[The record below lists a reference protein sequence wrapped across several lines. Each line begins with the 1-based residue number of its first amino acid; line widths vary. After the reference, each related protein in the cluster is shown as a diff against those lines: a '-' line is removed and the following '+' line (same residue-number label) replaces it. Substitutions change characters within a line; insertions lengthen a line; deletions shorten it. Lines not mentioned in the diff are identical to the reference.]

1 MKLSNR
7 WNRFVYRLWSPV
19 YDGLFDRFFAAPGRR
34 RAMAVLDLEPGER
47 VLLVGIGT
55 GADLPLLPEGAQAIG
70 IDFSPDM
77 LAGSKCVKTRDEPNL
92 LNGAYRIIEIVKR

>member
-7 WNRFVYRLWSPV
+7 WNRFIYRLWSPI
-19 YDGLFDRFFAAPGRR
+19 YDGLCDRFFAAPGRR
-34 RAMAVLDLEPGER
+34 RAMAALDLKPGER

-55 GADLPLLPEGAQAIG
+55 GVDLPLLPEGAQAIG

-77 LAGSKCVKTRDEPNL
+77 LGVQQNPRLMQAGGC
-92 LNGAYRIIEIVKR
+92 

>member
-7 WNRFVYRLWSPV
+7 WNRFIYRLWSPI

-34 RAMAVLDLEPGER
+34 RAMAALDLKPGEH

-77 LAGSKCVKTRDEPNL
+77 PGV
-92 LNGAYRIIEIVKR
+92 